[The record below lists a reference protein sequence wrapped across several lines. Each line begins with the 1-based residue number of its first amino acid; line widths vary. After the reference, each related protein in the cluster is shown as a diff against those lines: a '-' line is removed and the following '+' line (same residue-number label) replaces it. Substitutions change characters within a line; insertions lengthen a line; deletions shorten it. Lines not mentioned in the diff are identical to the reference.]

1 MVTVMDFLRKK
12 RKLKLLT
19 LRDLQDITKIRFSAI
34 AQIEADKELLGEE
47 RSQIIGEALS
57 IPEDVMTV
65 YRGRIPK
72 YAHKIYREKPDKLEK
87 GIRKLVKKLEK
98 EDKE

>member
-1 MVTVMDFLRKK
+1 MDFLRKQ

-19 LRDLQDITKIRFSAI
+19 LRALQDITKIRFSAI

-47 RSQIIGEALS
+47 RAKIISETLK
-57 IPEDVMTV
+57 IDEDVITV
-65 YRGRIPK
+65 YRGRIPQ

-87 GIRKLVKKLEK
+87 IIRKGVKKLEK
-98 EDKE
+98 EK